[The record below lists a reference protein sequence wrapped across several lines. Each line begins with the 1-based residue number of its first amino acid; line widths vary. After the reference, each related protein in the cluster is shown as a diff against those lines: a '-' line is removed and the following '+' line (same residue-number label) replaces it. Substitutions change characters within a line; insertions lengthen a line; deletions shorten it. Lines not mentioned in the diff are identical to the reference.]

1 MIPCIQLRTNK
12 VMNMLKQTDVLII
25 GGGFAGV
32 ATAQKLA
39 KQGMN
44 ITLVDR
50 KDYFE
55 VTFAVLRNVTAP
67 KAQGNRS
74 RKLYRDFVE
83 GFVQGSIES
92 MNGKEAKLANGDV
105 IRFKQAVIASG
116 SRYPS
121 LPLAKSNS
129 QFDYAGRNQE
139 MLAEHATLAAAKSV
153 LVIGGG
159 AVGVEFAGEIASA
172 FPDKDITLSHSGDV
186 LLGGMKPKAQQKAL
200 EQLTAKGVKVKFNRR
215 FAVNEGRDGDVYSCS
230 KSKETIQVDK
240 VYTCVGMVP
249 NTEFLQ
255 AELANALDAKGLI
268 QVNEF
273 MQVKGYDN
281 LYALGD
287 CAALDNN
294 KHGYLASVQG
304 GMLADA
310 IVKKSK
316 GKKVKAYKTP
326 PLAIVTPTG
335 TDTGVAQ
342 MPFGVFTAKFLV
354 NLKQKDL
361 GISNIYKMLGT
372 VPNT

>member
-39 KQGMN
+39 KQGMK

-92 MNGKEAKLANGDV
+92 MSGKEAKLANGDV

-139 MLAEHATLAAAKSV
+139 MLAEHESLVAAKSV

-172 FPDKDITLSHSGDV
+172 FPDKDITLSHSGEV
-186 LLGGMKPKAQQKAL
+186 LLDGMKPKAQQKAL

-215 FAVNEGRDGDVYSCS
+215 FELNEGKDGVMYKCS
-230 KSKETIQVDK
+230 KSKETIRVDK

-255 AELANALDAKGLI
+255 AELATTLDAKGLI
-268 QVNEF
+268 QVDEF

-310 IVKKSK
+310 IVKKAK

-372 VPNT
+372 VPN

>member
-1 MIPCIQLRTNK
+1 MQ
-12 VMNMLKQTDVLII
+12 KQTDVLII

-32 ATAQKLA
+32 ATAQKLT
-39 KQGMN
+39 KKGIN

-67 KAQGNRS
+67 EAQGNRS
-74 RKLYRDFVE
+74 RKLYRDFIGGSFE
-83 GFVQGSIES
+83 QGSIAS
-92 MNGKEAKLANGDV
+92 LNAKQATLTNGDV
-105 IRFKQAVIASG
+105 ICFKQAVIASG

-139 MLAEHATLAAAKSV
+139 MLTEHASLAAAKSV
-153 LVIGGG
+153 LVMGGG
-159 AVGVEFAGEIASA
+159 AVGVELAGEIASA
-172 FPDKDITLSHSGDV
+172 FPDKEITLSHSGDV
-186 LLGGMKPKAQQKAL
+186 LLQGMKPKAQLKAY
-200 EQLTAKGVKVKFNRR
+200 EQLTAKGVKVKFNSR
-215 FAVNEGRDGDVYSCS
+215 FTVDNNG
-230 KSKETIQVDK
+230 KEDQYRCAKTNDIIKVDK
-240 VYTCVGMVP
+240 VYTCVGMIP

-255 AELANALDAKGLI
+255 AELASSLDDQGLI
-268 QVNEF
+268 EVDAF
-273 MQVKGYDN
+273 MNVKGYDN

-287 CAALDNN
+287 CATLDSH

-304 GMLADA
+304 GMLADVILKKA
-310 IVKKSK
+310 I
-316 GKKVKAYKTP
+316 GKKVKPYKTP
-326 PLAIVTPTG
+326 PLAIITPTG

-361 GISNIYKMLGT
+361 GISNMYKMLGGT
-372 VPNT
+372 EAK

>member
-1 MIPCIQLRTNK
+1 
-12 VMNMLKQTDVLII
+12 MLKQTDVLII

-92 MNGKEAKLANGDV
+92 MNAKEAKLANGDV

-186 LLGGMKPKAQQKAL
+186 LLDGMKPKAQQKAL

-215 FAVNEGRDGDVYSCS
+215 FVLNEGKDGDVYRCS
-230 KSKETIQVDK
+230 KSKKTIQVDK
-240 VYTCVGMVP
+240 VYTCVGMKP

-255 AELANALDAKGLI
+255 TELANTLDAKGLI

-273 MQVKGYDN
+273 MQVKGHDN

-310 IVKKSK
+310 IVKKAK

-372 VPNT
+372 APNT

>member
-1 MIPCIQLRTNK
+1 
-12 VMNMLKQTDVLII
+12 MLKQTDVLII

-83 GFVQGSIES
+83 GFIQGSIES
-92 MNGKEAKLANGDV
+92 MNDKEAKLANGDV
-105 IRFKQAVIASG
+105 IRYKQAVIASG

-139 MLAEHATLAAAKSV
+139 MLTEHASLAAANSI

-172 FPDKDITLSHSGDV
+172 FPDKEITLSHSGGI
-186 LLGGMKPKAQQKAL
+186 LLDGMRPKAQQKAL
-200 EQLTAKGVKVKFNRR
+200 EPLIAKGVTVKFNRR
-215 FAVNEGRDGDVYSCS
+215 FAFDKSSEEDQYLCS
-230 KSKETIQVDK
+230 KTKETIKADK
-240 VYTCVGMVP
+240 VYTCVGMKP

-255 AELANALDAKGLI
+255 AELGNTLDTKGLI

-273 MQVKGYDN
+273 MQVKGYNN

-310 IVKKSK
+310 IVKKAK
-316 GKKVKAYKTP
+316 GKKVKPYKTP

-342 MPFGVFTAKFLV
+342 MPFGVFTAKFLI

-372 VPNT
+372 VPNAQS

>member
-1 MIPCIQLRTNK
+1 
-12 VMNMLKQTDVLII
+12 MLKQTDVLII

-39 KQGMN
+39 NQGMN

-55 VTFAVLRNVTAP
+55 VTFAALRNVAAP
-67 KAQGNRS
+67 ESQGNRS
-74 RKLYRDFVE
+74 RKLYRDFV
-83 GFVQGSIES
+83 GGDFVQGSIES
-92 MNGKEAKLANGDV
+92 MNDREAKLANGDV

-121 LPLAKSNS
+121 LPLAKTNS

-139 MLAEHATLAAAKSV
+139 MLDEHATLAAAKSV

-159 AVGVEFAGEIASA
+159 AVGVELAGEIASA
-172 FPDKDITLSHSGDV
+172 FPNKDITLAHSGDA
-186 LLGGMKPKAQQKAL
+186 LLGILKPKAQRKAL
-200 EQLTAKGVKVKFNRR
+200 EQFTAKGVTVKLNRR
-215 FAVNEGRDGDVYSCS
+215 FVQESDQYRCS
-230 KSKETIQVDK
+230 NTNETIKTDL

-249 NTEFLQ
+249 NTEFMRP
-255 AELANALDAKGLI
+255 ELVNVLDDKGL
-268 QVNEF
+268 VKVDSF
-273 MQVKGYDN
+273 MKVKGYDN

-287 CAALDNN
+287 CADLDDH

-310 IVKKSK
+310 IMKKAK
-316 GKKVKAYKTP
+316 GKKMKAYKTP

-372 VPNT
+372 SADTVS

>member
-1 MIPCIQLRTNK
+1 
-12 VMNMLKQTDVLII
+12 MNMLKQTDVLII
-25 GGGFAGV
+25 GGGFSGV

-39 KQGMN
+39 KQGVN

-74 RKLYRDFVE
+74 RKLYRDFV
-83 GFVQGSIES
+83 GGSFVQGAIES
-92 MNGKEAKLANGDV
+92 MNDKEAKLANGDV

-139 MLAEHATLAAAKSV
+139 MLTEHASLAAANSI

-172 FPDKDITLSHSGDV
+172 FPDKEITLSHSGCI
-186 LLGGMKPKAQQKAL
+186 LLDSMRPKAQQKAL
-200 EQLTAKGVKVKFNRR
+200 EQLIAKGVTVKFNRR
-215 FAVNEGRDGDVYSCS
+215 FAFDKSSEEDQYLCS
-230 KSKETIQVDK
+230 KTKETIKADK

-255 AELANALDAKGLI
+255 AELASALDTKGLI

-273 MQVKGYDN
+273 MQVKGYNN

-316 GKKVKAYKTP
+316 GKKVKPYKTP

-342 MPFGVFTAKFLV
+342 MPFGVFTAKFLI

>member
-92 MNGKEAKLANGDV
+92 MNAKEAKLANGDV

-139 MLAEHATLAAAKSV
+139 MLAEHATLAAVKSV

-215 FAVNEGRDGDVYSCS
+215 FAVNEGRDSDVYSCS
-230 KSKETIQVDK
+230 KTKETIQVDK